1 MPAVPARGGA
11 ALVYLITHAKLGA
24 AKVGVADTSGLRLA
38 QHRRAGW
45 QIAAVFSVAA
55 GRAAAVEAAMLE
67 GWRQAGMPSCLTRS
81 QMPQGGWTETVKLE
95 RLDLAAE
102 VTRLCKLAVQ
112 QDARPSRSQSGRPSA
127 CGRQAS

>member
-1 MPAVPARGGA
+1 MRRGPGLEADQLRRWGPDAVPAVPARGGA

-67 GWRQAGMPSCLTRS
+67 RVAAGRDAVVPDAE
-81 QMPQGGWTETVKLE
+81 PDAAG
-95 RLDLAAE
+95 RLD
-102 VTRLCKLAVQ
+102 
-112 QDARPSRSQSGRPSA
+112 
-127 CGRQAS
+127 